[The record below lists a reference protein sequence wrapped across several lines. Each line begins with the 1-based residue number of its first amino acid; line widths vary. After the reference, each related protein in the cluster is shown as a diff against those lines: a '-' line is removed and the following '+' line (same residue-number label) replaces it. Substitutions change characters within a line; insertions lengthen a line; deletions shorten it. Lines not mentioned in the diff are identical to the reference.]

1 MASARLVLDAR
12 VGTRARVRV
21 WRADGPVDVDPR
33 PAAHGG
39 VELSWI
45 VDGRVSY
52 SIGRSRFDVGAGEA
66 IVVPSQSEHATSFP
80 CAMRGAAI
88 WVDGDVVAEIADAI
102 GRDAGLRAGKL
113 TVGARTAALGA
124 VLVDE
129 LKHPEAGSLLA
140 ADAII
145 EAMIVGALR
154 DGREDGRAVP
164 RDPAIATAVRRIEEC
179 YAEPL
184 SVDDLARAAGM
195 SRFHFSR
202 RFRDATGRSPYRY
215 LCDVRLE
222 RAAELLRRG
231 RHGVTEAALSVG
243 MSDPGRFAR
252 MFRVRFGATP
262 SAFRAAS
269 VA

>member
-1 MASARLVLDAR
+1 MGAARLVLDAH
-12 VGTRARVRV
+12 VGARSRVRV
-21 WRADGPVDVDPR
+21 WSADGPVDVDPR

-45 VDGRVSY
+45 VEGHVSY
-52 SIGRSRFDVGAGEA
+52 GIGRARFDVGPGEA
-66 IVVPSQSEHATSFP
+66 IVVPSQAEHVTSFP

-88 WVDGDVVAEIADAI
+88 WVDAGVVAEIADAI
-102 GRDAGLRAGKL
+102 GRDAGPRAKKL
-113 TVGARTAALGA
+113 TAGARTSSLGA
-124 VLVDE
+124 VLVE
-129 LKHPEAGSLLA
+129 EMTHPDAGSLLA
-140 ADAII
+140 ADAIL

-154 DGREDGRAVP
+154 GDREEGRSSP
-164 RDPAIATAVRRIEEC
+164 RDPAIAVAVRRIEDG
-179 YAEPL
+179 YADAL

-202 RFRDATGRSPYRY
+202 RFREATGRSPYRY

-252 MFRVRFGATP
+252 MFRARFGATP